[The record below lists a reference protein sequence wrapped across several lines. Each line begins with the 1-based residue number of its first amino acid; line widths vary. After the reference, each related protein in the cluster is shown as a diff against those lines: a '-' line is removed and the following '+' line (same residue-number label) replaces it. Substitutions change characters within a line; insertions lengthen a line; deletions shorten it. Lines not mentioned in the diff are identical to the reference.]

1 MGKSVYSAS
10 IAYSTEVAIKK
21 SIFLPYWGQIIC
33 CYCCGIH
40 RKTIRL
46 LKIALHNL
54 AVIIEYKMKHYLIS
68 VLTKDKSSNSTRTK
82 DN

>member
-1 MGKSVYSAS
+1 MEKLYLVYAKMN
-10 IAYSTEVAIKK
+10 V
-21 SIFLPYWGQIIC
+21 
-33 CYCCGIH
+33 
-40 RKTIRL
+40 KT
-46 LKIALHNL
+46 ALHNL